1 MSLHWRADD
10 ATTWGNTI
18 TPAAENDTNIGP
30 AVAPSVR
37 NIPTTDLNNNNSN
50 NGDEK
55 ENHTHGD
62 EPWLWRLYGF
72 GTTKA
77 AKTLINYNDN
87 RYNIILLRR
96 RHPTLF
102 GCIRR
107 RQPSVRVNNSI
118 IFICYNRITIVRVQ
132 SELLLYYY

>member
-1 MSLHWRADD
+1 LGKHHYARGGERHEYSPGGGTL
-10 ATTWGNTI
+10 GK
-18 TPAAENDTNIGP
+18 
-30 AVAPSVR
+30 
-37 NIPTTDLNNNNSN
+37 DLNNNNSN

-77 AKTLINYNDN
+77 AKTLTNYNDN
-87 RYNIILLRR
+87 RYIILLQR

-107 RQPSVRVNNSI
+107 RQPSV
-118 IFICYNRITIVRVQ
+118 
-132 SELLLYYY
+132 SE